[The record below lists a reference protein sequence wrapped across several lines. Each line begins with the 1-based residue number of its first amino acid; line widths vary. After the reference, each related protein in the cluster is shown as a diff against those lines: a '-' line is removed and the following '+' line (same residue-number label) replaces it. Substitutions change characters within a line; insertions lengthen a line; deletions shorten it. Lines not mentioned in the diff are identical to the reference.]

1 MGSMVWDLGIGI
13 SNGCRSL
20 VLESAISAVYLPFC
34 FVVSTISTIVSAV
47 SAHFGNIGIGP
58 DKVYGDISNHD
69 GKFSAQ
75 IECSVSLISSPG
87 WIRMGLAMRKNRHCM
102 IFQTILPL
110 AKNHISCIIQWYRK
124 KWNHTRALCVSKTT
138 MQLFLVPLLSL
149 DNGSNTTKIVH
160 SIQGYNNNTA
170 NAKSSRNQI
179 EIAFER
185 YACTLIISTKW
196 FANVAQKC
204 QILFKN

>member
-1 MGSMVWDLGIGI
+1 MDTIQNIINHSISGYLMGSMVWDLGIGI

-47 SAHFGNIGIGP
+47 SAHFGNIGIET

-124 KWNHTRALCVSKTT
+124 NEIILELYVSPKRRCNY
-138 MQLFLVPLLSL
+138 F
-149 DNGSNTTKIVH
+149 
-160 SIQGYNNNTA
+160 
-170 NAKSSRNQI
+170 
-179 EIAFER
+179 
-185 YACTLIISTKW
+185 
-196 FANVAQKC
+196 
-204 QILFKN
+204 